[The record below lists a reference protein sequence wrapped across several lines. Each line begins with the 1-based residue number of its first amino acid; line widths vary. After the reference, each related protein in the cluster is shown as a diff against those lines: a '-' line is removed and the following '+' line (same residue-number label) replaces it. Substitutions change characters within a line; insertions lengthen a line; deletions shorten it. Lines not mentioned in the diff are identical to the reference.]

1 MNEGFYL
8 RVAERIRSRREELRL
23 TQADLADR
31 AGVTRSSVANIE
43 TGRQAVLLHQFVGL
57 ARALDMPWD
66 QLMPKEGDHVPEE
79 GSRPLPKGVQ
89 AFVASVASPVHRG
102 KPKQ

>member
-8 RVAERIRSRREELRL
+8 KLAERIRKRREELRL

-57 ARALDMPWD
+57 ARALDLRWD
-66 QLMPKEGDHVPEE
+66 QLMPDVDGEAPSGAH
-79 GSRPLPKGVQ
+79 RPLPEGVR
-89 AFVASVASPVHRG
+89 AFVASVVSPVRRG
-102 KPKQ
+102 KRKA